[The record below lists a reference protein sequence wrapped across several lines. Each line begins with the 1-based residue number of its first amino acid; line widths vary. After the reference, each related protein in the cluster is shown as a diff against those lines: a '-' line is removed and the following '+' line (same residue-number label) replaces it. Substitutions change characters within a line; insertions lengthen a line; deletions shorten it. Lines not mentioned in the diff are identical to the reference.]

1 MSTYDT
7 VISRAVAPA
16 PGGAD
21 QQLRLSVIVPVYNE
35 RHLVEASL
43 RRLLAVRSPSI
54 SALEIIVVDDASTD
68 GSGEALQ
75 KLREEVPD
83 IILLRHETN
92 CGKGA
97 AIRTGL
103 AHATG
108 DVIVFHD
115 SDLEYDPQDLPEVMR
130 PFIEAGADAVFGS
143 RYMVAKYRRALGF
156 RHSLVNRALSFL
168 TSCFTDLNLTD
179 VETCYKAVRATLL
192 KSIPIRSNDYRIEIE
207 LTLKLAKR
215 HAHIFEVPIRYM
227 PRSMREGKK
236 IRPLDGLKAL
246 GALLKY
252 SALDDIYSEDDYGSH
267 ILHQLERTRR
277 FNLWMGDTLRP
288 FVRDRVLEIGSG
300 IGNLTEQFIPRELY
314 VASDLNPNYLGY
326 LRGYASGKPYLEVR
340 DIDVTR
346 DRDFASLE
354 GRFDTV
360 IIVNVLEHV
369 ADPALALANIHRSLA
384 PGGRVI
390 VLVPQHPW
398 LFGTLDEALEH
409 RERYTRQSLTA
420 QLVDAHFVVEDLVD
434 FNRTSVPAWWFN
446 GIIMKRRVFSRIQL
460 KVFDTAIPVVRRL
473 DRLWPWSGQSLIA
486 VARRA

>member
-1 MSTYDT
+1 
-7 VISRAVAPA
+7 
-16 PGGAD
+16 
-21 QQLRLSVIVPVYNE
+21 
-35 RHLVEASL
+35 
-43 RRLLAVRSPSI
+43 
-54 SALEIIVVDDASTD
+54 
-68 GSGEALQ
+68 
-75 KLREEVPD
+75 
-83 IILLRHETN
+83 
-92 CGKGA
+92 
-97 AIRTGL
+97 
-103 AHATG
+103 
-108 DVIVFHD
+108 
-115 SDLEYDPQDLPEVMR
+115 
-130 PFIEAGADAVFGS
+130 
-143 RYMVAKYRRALGF
+143 
-156 RHSLVNRALSFL
+156 
-168 TSCFTDLNLTD
+168 
-179 VETCYKAVRATLL
+179 VETCYKAVRAALL
-192 KSIPIRSNDYRIEIE
+192 KSIPIRSNDFRIEIE

-346 DRDFASLE
+346 ERDFVSLG

-409 RERYTRQSLTA
+409 RERYTRRSLTK
-420 QLVDAHFVVEDLVD
+420 QLVDANFVVEELVD

-460 KVFDTAIPVVRRL
+460 KTFDTAIPIVRRL
-473 DRLWPWSGQSLIA
+473 DRLLPWSGQSLIA
-486 VARRA
+486 VARRP